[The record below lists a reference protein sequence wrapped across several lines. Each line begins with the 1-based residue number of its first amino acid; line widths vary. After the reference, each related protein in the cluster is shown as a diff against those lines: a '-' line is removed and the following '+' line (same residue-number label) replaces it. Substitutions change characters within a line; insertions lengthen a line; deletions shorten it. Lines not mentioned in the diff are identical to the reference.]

1 MTIRTTR
8 VTKRVVAAVATAA
21 LGATLLALPTSPVGA
36 TGTVTT
42 VRIAGADREA
52 TSVAI
57 AAGADALGADSTD
70 FVLANS
76 RSYADSVTASALAG
90 KLGGTIIL
98 LPNDG
103 SLSAAAKTQLAGA
116 AVVHIVGGTSAVPDS
131 VLAAVQSASTGST
144 VFTRHAGATR
154 FATAKLVA
162 AEVGAPGL
170 LASKKTVF
178 LVNADNHAD
187 AVTASPAAYAGPH
200 QMLLTSA
207 ASLNAVTKATIA
219 AVGATQVVIL
229 GGTVAIS
236 AAVEAEVD
244 AMTGVSVIRVAGTDR
259 YDTANEFAKLLMKS
273 SATGG
278 FGWTAAKVGLANL
291 SDSNGGADA
300 LAASAYLGQVKAPM
314 LGTNN
319 GALPVVTQ
327 AFLATNK
334 AAVSELHVFG
344 GTDAVPAAVVAACE
358 TAAGK
363 LANPTAV
370 ITTSEKYPLA
380 FITFSEPVTA
390 ATANVKTNYQILA
403 PGGAAELNSEITS
416 VALTVATGATTG
428 TSAVMTLANPATKAV
443 KGATIQVLPNVVKTA
458 DGRGVTATSVVI
470 ADDATKPAATLQA
483 IVGTASG
490 STQTFKVSFSEPV
503 VGALANTNFKVNAV
517 PLTAAFGGVVYKL
530 NDVTSTLAN
539 YNSALVTVDAADAF
553 GQAETLSINAGTSA
567 VPVVADFAGNKST
580 AASTVVAADSVAP
593 TFASATVAVTA
604 ATTAQVVTGGGNLL
618 IQAKTAGVQG
628 NDVSVVITSIALGAT
643 STISVT
649 GNAISIAIEDG
660 TVTPTAIKGLIA
672 ANAAANALVSVTV
685 LDNTAGLFAVAT
697 NTLAGGTS
705 LAVVTSTFSETIT
718 VATAADI
725 TYDGDAVGGGGAAVA
740 GTNPA
745 KVTGN
750 VVVTKHTLT
759 ATNQLPT
766 LNIADVIYAA
776 AAVRDIGQNPLVGP
790 ITKVL

>member
-1 MTIRTTR
+1 M
-8 VTKRVVAAVATAA
+8 
-21 LGATLLALPTSPVGA
+21 
-36 TGTVTT
+36 
-42 VRIAGADREA
+42 
-52 TSVAI
+52 
-57 AAGADALGADSTD
+57 
-70 FVLANS
+70 
-76 RSYADSVTASALAG
+76 TASALAG

-103 SLSAAAKTQLAGA
+103 SLSAGAKTQLAAA

-187 AVTASPAAYAGPH
+187 AVTASPAAYAGHH

-207 ASLNAVTKATIA
+207 ASLNAVTKATIV

-229 GGTVAIS
+229 GGTAAIS

-273 SATGG
+273 TATGG
-278 FGWTAAKVGLANL
+278 FGWNAANVGLANL
-291 SDSNGGADA
+291 ADSNGGADA
-300 LAASAYLGQVKAPM
+300 LAASAYLGQAQAPM

-334 AAVSELHVFG
+334 AAVSTLHVFG
-344 GTDAVPAAVVAACE
+344 GTDAVPATVVTECE

-370 ITTSEKYPLA
+370 ITASEKYPLA

-390 ATANVKTNYQILA
+390 ATANVKANYQILA
-403 PGGAAELNSEITS
+403 PGGAALATAVIDS
-416 VALTVATGATTG
+416 VVLTVAAGATTG
-428 TSAVMTLANPATKAV
+428 TSAVMTMVTGATMV
-443 KGATIQVLPNVVKTA
+443 KGVTIQVLPGVVKTA
-458 DGRGVTATSVVI
+458 DSRGVSATSAVI

-483 IVGTASG
+483 IVGNAAG
-490 STQTFKVSFSEPV
+490 SNQTFVASFTEPV
-503 VGALANTNFKVNAV
+503 NGTLVKGDFKVNAV
-517 PLTAAFGGVVYKL
+517 ALTVDPTVVYKL
-530 NDVTSTLAN
+530 NTATTTQAN
-539 YNSALVTVDAADAF
+539 YNNVLVTVDAADAL
-553 GQAETLSINAGTSA
+553 GQAETLSIIAGAAS
-567 VPVVADFAGNKST
+567 DFASNAST
-580 AASTVVAADSVAP
+580 AASTVVGADNVAP
-593 TFASATVAVTA
+593 TFASATLAVTA
-604 ATTAQVVTGGGNLL
+604 TTTAQVVTGGNNLL

-628 NDVSVVITSIALGAT
+628 NDVTVVITSVTLGAT

-649 GNAISIAIEDG
+649 GNAISIAIDDG

-685 LDNTAGLFAVAT
+685 LNNTAGLFAVAT

-705 LAVVTSTFSETIT
+705 LATVTSTFSETIT

-725 TYDGDAVGGGGAAVA
+725 TYDGDAVGGGGVAVVGA
-740 GTNPA
+740 GTA

-766 LNIADVIYAA
+766 LNVADVIYAA